1 MGFKFDFDPDRL
13 SKLKGL
19 RENGYDPYGG
29 KYEITQ
35 NTVSIRGNFEK
46 LEGSEVKLAGRI
58 MTKRDHGKL
67 KFLDLADEAG
77 DIQIYINEKDLEK
90 RSVELMQY
98 LDAGDIIGVAG
109 KVVKTKT
116 GEISVQAK
124 EITMLSKSLLP
135 LPSRWYGLEDTE
147 KRYRKRYLDFIMNKE
162 SREKI
167 RKGSFMVSAIRDL
180 LEKNGFLEVTV
191 PLLHPIP
198 GGTNAEPF
206 VTHYNAL
213 DRDLFLKIAS
223 ELYLKRLVV
232 GGFEKVFDIS
242 KNLRNEG
249 VDTRHNPE
257 FTMLELYQAY
267 GDLSDMLLITEELI
281 KTAIYKANGTYII
294 EYGDN
299 KIDFSKFA
307 IKTMEDSVREELKEV
322 DPKTLME
329 RAKKIDSKAASYGE
343 AINVLFEEHVQR
355 KLIQP
360 TFITRHPIEVS
371 PLAKTMADDAR
382 FVYRFELYIGG
393 MEIANAFSELNDP
406 IEQIDRFN
414 EEAKRKDRGINETQ
428 EFDRDFVEALGYGMP
443 PTGGV
448 GIGIDRLQMLGT
460 NAKSIKEVIPFPQL
474 RNIEEENE
482 DNTNK

>member
-1 MGFKFDFDPDRL
+1 MEFKFDFDPDRL
-13 SKLKGL
+13 SKLKSL
-19 RENGYDPYGG
+19 RQNGYDPYGG
-29 KYEITQ
+29 KYEVTQ
-35 NTVSIRGNFEK
+35 STLNIRGNFEK
-46 LEGSEVKLAGRI
+46 LEGSDVKVAGRI

-67 KFLDLADEAG
+67 KFLDLADETG
-77 DIQIYINEKDLEK
+77 DIQIYVTEKDLEK
-90 RSVELMQY
+90 RSNELMEY
-98 LDAGDIIGVAG
+98 IDAGDIIGVAG

-147 KRYRKRYLDFIMNKE
+147 KRYRKRYLDFIMNKD

-167 RKGSFMVSAIRDL
+167 RKGSVMISALREI
-180 LEKNGFLEVTV
+180 LEKKGFLEVTV

-198 GGTNAEPF
+198 GGTNAKPF

-223 ELYLKRLVV
+223 ELYLKRLLV

-257 FTMLELYQAY
+257 FTAFELYQAY
-267 GDLSDMLLITEELI
+267 GDLSDMLVITEELV
-281 KTAIYKANGTYII
+281 KAAIYAANRTYVV
-294 EYGDN
+294 EYGGN

-307 IKTMEDSVREELKEV
+307 IKTMEDSVKESLKEV
-322 DPKTLME
+322 DQKALIE
-329 RAKKIDSKAASYGE
+329 RAKKIDSKITGYGD
-343 AINVLFEEHVQR
+343 AINTLFGEYVER

-360 TFITRHPIEVS
+360 TFITRFPVEVS
-371 PLAKTMADDAR
+371 PLAKNIEDDPR

-406 IEQIDRFN
+406 IEQINRFN
-414 EEAKRKDRGINETQ
+414 EEAQRKERGIDETQ

-443 PTGGV
+443 PAGGV
-448 GIGIDRLQMLGT
+448 GIGLDRLQMLGT
-460 NAKSIKEVIPFPQL
+460 NAKSIKEVIAFPQL
-474 RNIEEENE
+474 RNIEDDSEEN
-482 DNTNK
+482 TSK